1 MKKTEEYNEVYGWMP
16 QEVINNLDEID
27 RKKMFLDWVLRKPTA
42 SGWFIVRTVI
52 AELGDG
58 FIEYLLKVI
67 TETLDDEEVT
77 KENLVEGLAALL
89 ESFATDTNILMQTV
103 SVYREEILGLDD
115 ETLEESESEVKK
127 TLPQRDEKGRFV
139 KKQ

>member
-1 MKKTEEYNEVYGWMP
+1 MKEYNEVYGWMP
-16 QEVINNLDEID
+16 EDVINNLDEID

-58 FIEYLLKVI
+58 FIEYLLKAI
-67 TETLDDEEVT
+67 TETLNDVT
-77 KENLVEGLAALL
+77 KETLVEGLEALL
-89 ESFATDTNILMQTV
+89 ESFATDANILMQAV
-103 SVYREEILGLDD
+103 SAYREEILGLDD

-127 TLPQRDEKGRFV
+127 TLPQRDAKGRFI

>member
-1 MKKTEEYNEVYGWMP
+1 MKEYNEVYGWMP
-16 QEVINNLDEID
+16 EDVINNLDEID

-58 FIEYLLKVI
+58 FIEYLLKAI
-67 TETLDDEEVT
+67 TETLEDVT
-77 KENLVEGLAALL
+77 KETLIEGLTALM
-89 ESFATDTNILMQTV
+89 ESFATDANVLMQAV
-103 SVYREEILGLDD
+103 SAYREDILGLDD
-115 ETLEESESEVKK
+115 ETLEESESEVKT
-127 TLPQRDEKGRFV
+127 TLPQRDAKGRFV

>member
-16 QEVINNLDEID
+16 EEVINNLDEID
-27 RKKMFLDWVLRKPTA
+27 RKKMFLGWVLRKPTA

-89 ESFATDTNILMQTV
+89 ENFATDTNILMQTV

-127 TLPQRDEKGRFV
+127 TLPQRDEKGRFI

>member
-1 MKKTEEYNEVYGWMP
+1 MKEYNEVYGWMP

>member
-1 MKKTEEYNEVYGWMP
+1 MKEYNEVYGWMP
-16 QEVINNLDEID
+16 EDVINNLDEID

-58 FIEYLLKVI
+58 FIEYLLKAI
-67 TETLDDEEVT
+67 TETLDDVT
-77 KENLVEGLAALL
+77 KETLVEGLTALL
-89 ESFATDTNILMQTV
+89 ESFATDANILMQAV
-103 SVYREEILGLDD
+103 SAYREEILGLDD